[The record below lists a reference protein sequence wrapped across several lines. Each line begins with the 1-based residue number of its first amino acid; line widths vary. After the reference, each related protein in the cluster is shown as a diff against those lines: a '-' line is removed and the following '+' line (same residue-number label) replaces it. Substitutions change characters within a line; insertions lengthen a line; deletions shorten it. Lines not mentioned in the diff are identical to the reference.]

1 MSASIRAGSIAP
13 FAGTARGL
21 ALNPAALQGR
31 AGLDP
36 ADVENADGK
45 LPAAAVAALLQSAA
59 AEAGRADFGLMMAQS
74 WSLADLGPRQ
84 PGGGVSGHPAR
95 GPDRPGPP
103 PPARV
108 GGHRPGPSRG
118 QPGRP
123 DQDIPGPAAGAE
135 RAQLV
140 EFTAGVA
147 IKLCRI
153 MLGAGWLPTGVRF
166 RHAGPLDLAPHRRLL
181 GGQPPEFDA
190 PVDAVLLKRGEL
202 DVKAPRMLD
211 PALRRHA
218 EALLEH
224 LPSSRSE
231 SMAERAARV
240 IRSRLADGSADLA
253 NVARCLDL
261 NGRTFQ
267 RRLQAEGLGFS
278 DLLDQVRAEVA
289 KACLADGDLPL
300 HQIAERLGYAD
311 GSAFTRWFSCKFGLP
326 PSRWREDAR
335 NGPCGAGER
344 RSA

>member
-74 WSLADLGPRQ
+74 WSLADLGPASLAVVYQDTLREALIALARHRLH
-84 PGGGVSGHPAR
+84 VS
-95 GPDRPGPP
+95 
-103 PPARV
+103 
-108 GGHRPGPSRG
+108 
-118 QPGRP
+118 
-123 DQDIPGPAAGAE
+123 E
-135 RAQLV
+135 
-140 EFTAGVA
+140 A
-147 IKLCRI
+147 I
-153 MLGAGWLPTGVRF
+153 A
-166 RHAGPLDLAPHRRLL
+166 LDLHEDSQGARSGYPWTCRPAPNAPSWSNSPRAWRSSCAASCSAPAGCPRASASATPVRWTWLRTGACSAASRLSSTPCRR
-181 GGQPPEFDA
+181 GAAEARRTRRQ
-190 PVDAVLLKRGEL
+190 
-202 DVKAPRMLD
+202 APRMLD

-240 IRSRLADGSADLA
+240 IRSRLAGRLGRSGQCG
-253 NVARCLDL
+253 RCLDL

-289 KACLADGDLPL
+289 KACWRMATCPCT
-300 HQIAERLGYAD
+300 RSPN
-311 GSAFTRWFSCKFGLP
+311 GSVTPTAAPSTRWFSCKFGLP